1 MKIEEHDFSRWYVWF
16 LPASFLVISLLFYL
30 NIPKRLLLS
39 SLEKNKTEK
48 SVNVLLK
55 NKEKENFLK
64 DENAVIL
71 SDEDNQAQG
80 KLTHKKNFSN
90 LSEKNDLEFAR
101 KGKMDVPQTS
111 LLSSKSTE
119 KKGGLL
125 VKFVRLLQ
133 KQKSRT
139 SGRNGLFDWAKSDYT
154 KIPDNYS
161 YQKEFALAW
170 DKLGQPII
178 PTKNYEHYQYFRDL
192 IDKIRK
198 HWYPP
203 GGSYYPPIGD
213 DFFATSGFTPGYTRI
228 QTFPAQEVQT
238 IFMLDKN
245 GNVIDAKIYESLG
258 YSSLDQSCLDAIT
271 TSKNFGSPPPELL
284 ERGTLIIPFFFR
296 IITE

>member
-1 MKIEEHDFSRWYVWF
+1 MKKKQNDFSHWYVWF
-16 LPASFLVISLLFYL
+16 LSASFLIISLLFYL
-30 NIPKRLLLS
+30 NIPKYLLTSAL
-39 SLEKNKTEK
+39 KNDNKK
-48 SVNVLLK
+48 SVSVLLK
-55 NKEKENFLK
+55 NEEQENFVK

-90 LSEKNDLEFAR
+90 FSDKNDLAFAR
-101 KGKMDVPQTS
+101 KGEITPPQVVVPKAEM
-111 LLSSKSTE
+111 SKKDS
-119 KKGGLL
+119 GFL
-125 VKFVRLLQ
+125 VKFVRLIQ
-133 KQKSRT
+133 KKRKQT
-139 SGRNGLFDWAKSDYT
+139 SGRGGWFDWAKSDYT

-161 YQKEFALAW
+161 YQKEFALSW

-192 IDKIRK
+192 IDKIRR

-213 DFFATSGFTPGYTRI
+213 DFFTTSGFAPGYTRI
-228 QTFPAQEVQT
+228 QTFPGQEIQT

-271 TSKNFGSPPPELL
+271 TSKNFGPPPPELL
-284 ERGTLIIPFFFR
+284 KRGTLIIPFYFR